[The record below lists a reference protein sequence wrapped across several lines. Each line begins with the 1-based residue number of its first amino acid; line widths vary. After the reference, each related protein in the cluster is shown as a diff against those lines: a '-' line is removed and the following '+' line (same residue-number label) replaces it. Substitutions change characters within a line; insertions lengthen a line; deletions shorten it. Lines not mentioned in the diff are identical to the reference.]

1 MVGNKK
7 TGILILIFSAIIA
20 FLAGKEF
27 LKMRE
32 PEPIQEK
39 ELLLSKN

>member
-20 FLAGKEF
+20 FIAGKEF
-27 LKMRE
+27 LKLRE
-32 PEPIQEK
+32 PEPIVTRCYFYTK
-39 ELLLSKN
+39 T